1 MVALLWDPARYDYL
15 SEHRLFLISWS
26 IWDYSEFAEVRIV
39 SFLLVSD
46 LQVFCSTCYA
56 IHLDR
61 EDIVFRIG
69 QFRGIQQ

>member
-1 MVALLWDPARYDYL
+1 MVALAWDPERYDIL
-15 SEHRLFLISWS
+15 SEHRLFLVSWS
-26 IWDYSEFAEVRIV
+26 IWNFSDFAEVRLV
-39 SFLLVSD
+39 SFLSVSD

-61 EDIVFRIG
+61 EDIIFRIG